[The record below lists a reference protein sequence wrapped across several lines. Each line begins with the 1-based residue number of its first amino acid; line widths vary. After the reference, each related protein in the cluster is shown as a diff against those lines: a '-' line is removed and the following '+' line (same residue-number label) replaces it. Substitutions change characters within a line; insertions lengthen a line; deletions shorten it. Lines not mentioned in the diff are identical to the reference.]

1 MSVCSFLTMGL
12 DPSCEAL
19 KKIGGVNKRIYIGQ
33 ISDITSIVF
42 GGDGEITSF
51 TLATGAS
58 LKPFVGKK
66 EKHQGTYELTAGET
80 INLFNQSVILGLYF
94 ESDAERAAINELV
107 NVEDMFAFVET
118 NSGVVECYGISNST
132 ILGYD
137 NFGLKAT
144 AGTGNGTGVLLNDDT
159 IYRVTLSGNV
169 PNLPMLVTPADPLA
183 TILSNLDSITLP
195 NVAP

>member
-1 MSVCSFLTMGL
+1 MATCSFLTVGL

-19 KKIGGVNKRIYIGQ
+19 KKLGGVNKRIYIGQ
-33 ISDITSIVF
+33 IDDIDTITF
-42 GGDGEITSF
+42 GVDGEITAF
-51 TLATGAS
+51 TLTTGKS
-58 LKPFVGKK
+58 LKAFVGKK

-94 ESDAERAAINELV
+94 ESDEERKAINELV

-118 NSGVVECYGISNST
+118 NSGVIETYGIANST
-132 ILGYD
+132 TLGYD

-144 AGTGNGTGVLLNDDT
+144 AGTGNGTGVLINDDT

-169 PNLPMLVTPADPLA
+169 PNLPMLFKPATALA
-183 TILSNLDSITLP
+183 TNLTELDSITLP